1 MHGNI
6 ILSKNV
12 IYHHHQKK
20 KVGGAIKPT
29 NDTIRKM
36 TSQINNP
43 STGILGLGSQSDV
56 LTKSSFKPSGSNIIY
71 GGGSLTS
78 QLSKINFNT
87 NKKYRNLR
95 LRL

>member
-6 ILSKNV
+6 ILAKNG
-12 IYHHHQKK
+12 IYVHHKKQKI
-20 KVGGAIKPT
+20 GGSIKP
-29 NDTIRKM
+29 NNETIKRM
-36 TSQINNP
+36 TSQINNA
-43 STGILGLGSQSDV
+43 STGIAGLGTGTDV
-56 LTKSSFKPSGSNIIY
+56 LSRSAFKPSGTNITY

-87 NKKYRNLR
+87 NKKDRNVR

>member
-6 ILSKNV
+6 ILAKNG
-12 IYHHHQKK
+12 IYVHHKK
-20 KVGGAIKPT
+20 QKVGGAIKPN

-43 STGILGLGSQSDV
+43 STGIAGLGSQSDV
-56 LTKSSFKPSGSNIIY
+56 LSRSAFKPVGTNIIY
-71 GGGSLTS
+71 GGSISS

-87 NKKYRNLR
+87 NKKDRNVR